1 MNKKYKLFKEYNW
14 AYSDDWKNYYNNLY
28 PSPPITKLLYYK
40 KKFYRNN
47 IDPDFDINYIPPEG
61 EEMETEYKPPLDVIE
76 KNLKNNKKKI
86 IIIILMKRNKNQIIK
101 RF

>member
-1 MNKKYKLFKEYNW
+1 MIGKIINIFYNPIILLIKI
-14 AYSDDWKNYYNNLY
+14 KNYNNLY